1 LISVVVVVVAA
12 DCKETVHSHSQLLQ
26 LLAAALTSCRF
37 TTSSSSIK
45 Q

>member
-1 LISVVVVVVAA
+1 LISVVVVVAA
-12 DCKETVHSHSQLLQ
+12 DCKETVHSHSQLLLQ

-37 TTSSSSIK
+37 TTSSSIK